1 MPSPLAPN
9 NSPVIQ
15 VEPPQGQSSL
25 HSQAVLQQSAASAAA
40 AILFV
45 LLGAH
50 PNADEMLPGSSG
62 LWLSHQVQRG
72 SSGSVDS
79 DASSVPPTVPRG
91 YLSVGVQSAWLE
103 PDATPLPVAPTVRY
117 RSAQVAMAS
126 AAATPDG
133 LIELEG
139 DAPRVPATVKY
150 KAGYQVAAGWGTPTQ
165 VRSTSLADHLEHRR
179 LTGSPVVSPAANT
192 DNHTA
197 SSAPGRLGGRARQV
211 HRPLVWDD
219 PFGS

>member
-1 MPSPLAPN
+1 MPSSSINSSINSSVASPDDSPN
-9 NSPVIQ
+9 LN
-15 VEPPQGQSSL
+15 QGQPRLNAYSTFQGGAEAVAVVSL
-25 HSQAVLQQSAASAAA
+25 ALFGQLPNPDEMRSASASP
-40 AILFV
+40 INPINWRSQDVSLV
-45 LLGAH
+45 GT
-50 PNADEMLPGSSG
+50 PSSAF
-62 LWLSHQVQRG
+62 HT
-72 SSGSVDS
+72 
-79 DASSVPPTVPRG
+79 PT
-91 YLSVGVQSAWLE
+91 A
-103 PDATPLPVAPTVRY
+103 
-117 RSAQVAMAS
+117 AQVAMAS

-179 LTGSPVVSPAANT
+179 LTGSPVVLPAANT

-197 SSAPGRLGGRARQV
+197 SSAPGRLGGRASQV
-211 HRPLVWDD
+211 NRPLVWDD

>member
-62 LWLSHQVQRG
+62 LWLSQQVQRG
-72 SSGSVDS
+72 SSGSVGS

-91 YLSVGVQSAWLE
+91 HLSVGVQSAWLE

-117 RSAQVAMAS
+117 RSAQDVEVAQHSPTRSRAVG
-126 AAATPDG
+126 AFATQQ
-133 LIELEG
+133 LEL
-139 DAPRVPATVKY
+139 
-150 KAGYQVAAGWGTPTQ
+150 QITQ
-165 VRSTSLADHLEHRR
+165 VQAGQVRR
-179 LTGSPVVSPAANT
+179 LLRFADQFS
-192 DNHTA
+192 
-197 SSAPGRLGGRARQV
+197 
-211 HRPLVWDD
+211 
-219 PFGS
+219 